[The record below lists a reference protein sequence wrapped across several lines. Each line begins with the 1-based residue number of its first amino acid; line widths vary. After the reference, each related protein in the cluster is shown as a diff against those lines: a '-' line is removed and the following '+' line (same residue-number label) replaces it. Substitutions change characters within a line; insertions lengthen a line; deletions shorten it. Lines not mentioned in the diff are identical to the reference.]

1 MKLKNIILLAITM
14 ILTLAGCDNKESS
27 NEVFDDD
34 NVNEKGMPIVNEP
47 ITLNML
53 VGKGSHYSSIDWD
66 DLLMW
71 QEYEDMTNIH
81 IEWEQ
86 AEGDSI
92 AEKRNLALGGGNL
105 PDVFYH
111 TSLSNQELYEHGKQG
126 TIIELN
132 DLIDDYAPNLK
143 KILDEK
149 PEIKKA
155 ITFPDGNIY
164 SLPTIVSDEFPSL
177 RVQASLWLN
186 QKWLKALE
194 MDVPETTEEFYEYLK
209 AVKEQDPSGGEVDVV
224 PYGAPNINELY
235 GFLLGA
241 FGIGNKGRTNAN
253 IDLDPDE
260 DKVRFYANTDRYKE
274 MLEYMHKLYS
284 EDLIAE
290 NIFNMEA
297 NQFLASAAEGV
308 YGSSVHYNP
317 LTVWSE
323 DIGEDYVSGIPLKGP
338 YGDQNFVKV
347 SPTTYSVGNFAIT
360 EKNENPVATIK
371 WFDYF
376 YSEEGTKLYYMGV
389 EGETYQE
396 ASDGSYEYVEKI
408 TNSPEGLTFE
418 QEASKYVPWFGMPM
432 GTIREQ
438 FFLGTASS
446 EGAVE
451 AAEKV
456 LPYIP
461 DEIWPE
467 FTYTNEESKVL
478 RTVGTDIDKYVEEM
492 RDKFITGD
500 VPFSKWD
507 DYVETINEM
516 GLEKYMEAKQ
526 AAYERYQNN

>member
-1 MKLKNIILLAITM
+1 
-14 ILTLAGCDNKESS
+14 
-27 NEVFDDD
+27 
-34 NVNEKGMPIVNEP
+34 
-47 ITLNML
+47 
-53 VGKGSHYSSIDWD
+53 
-66 DLLMW
+66 
-71 QEYEDMTNIH
+71 
-81 IEWEQ
+81 
-86 AEGDSI
+86 
-92 AEKRNLALGGGNL
+92 
-105 PDVFYH
+105 
-111 TSLSNQELYEHGKQG
+111 
-126 TIIELN
+126 
-132 DLIDDYAPNLK
+132 
-143 KILDEK
+143 
-149 PEIKKA
+149 
-155 ITFPDGNIY
+155 
-164 SLPTIVSDEFPSL
+164 
-177 RVQASLWLN
+177 
-186 QKWLKALE
+186 
-194 MDVPETTEEFYEYLK
+194 
-209 AVKEQDPSGGEVDVV
+209 
-224 PYGAPNINELY
+224 
-235 GFLLGA
+235 
-241 FGIGNKGRTNAN
+241 
-253 IDLDPDE
+253 
-260 DKVRFYANTDRYKE
+260 
-274 MLEYMHKLYS
+274 

-290 NIFNMEA
+290 NIFNMQA